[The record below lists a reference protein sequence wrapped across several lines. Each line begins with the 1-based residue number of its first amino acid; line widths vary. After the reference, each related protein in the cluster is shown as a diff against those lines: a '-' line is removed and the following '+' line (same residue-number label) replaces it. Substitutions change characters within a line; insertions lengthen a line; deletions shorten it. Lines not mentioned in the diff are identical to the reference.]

1 MVDLKQ
7 TLSRFLSIPGVWQ
20 AILVGR
26 DGLMIEGLTRDG
38 KDDMEAVGAI
48 MTTGLS
54 TAEALGLEISRGSVI
69 GVLMEYENGLAF
81 ISTALNKLMN
91 DTNATSVML
100 IDKSGQVIA
109 TQGTGVRR
117 NATSLGALLAGAFS
131 SSRHIAE
138 LLGEKDFRTIFQQG
152 VKENIFTT
160 MVEEQW
166 LLVIVF
172 DKLTHIGLVKVLSKK
187 ASDEMGRI
195 LERVR
200 ADTSRTKSSV
210 INVQF
215 RSSVEDTIDLLFRD

>member
-1 MVDLKQ
+1 MEQL
-7 TLSRFLSIPGVWQ
+7 TN
-20 AILVGR
+20 LVISDR
-26 DGLMIEGLTRDG
+26 ELTT
-38 KDDMEAVGAI
+38 I
-48 MTTGLS
+48 TTS
-54 TAEALGLEISRGSVI
+54 
-69 GVLMEYENGLAF
+69 
-81 ISTALNKLMN
+81 LNKLMS

-109 TQGTGVRR
+109 TQGNGTRR
-117 NATSLGALLAGAFS
+117 NATTLGALLAGAFS
-131 SSRHIAE
+131 SSRHVAE

-152 VKENIFTT
+152 VHENIYTT

-187 ASDEMGRI
+187 ASDELGRI

-200 ADTSRTKSSV
+200 ADTTRTKSSV

>member
-1 MVDLKQ
+1 MEQLTNLIISDREL
-7 TLSRFLSIPGVWQ
+7 
-20 AILVGR
+20 AI
-26 DGLMIEGLTRDG
+26 
-38 KDDMEAVGAI
+38 
-48 MTTGLS
+48 
-54 TAEALGLEISRGSVI
+54 
-69 GVLMEYENGLAF
+69 

-152 VKENIFTT
+152 VRENIFTT
-160 MVEEQW
+160 MIEEQW

-187 ASDEMGRI
+187 VSDEMERI
-195 LERVR
+195 LVRVR
-200 ADTSRTKSSV
+200 ADTSQKKSSV

>member
-1 MVDLKQ
+1 MEQL
-7 TLSRFLSIPGVWQ
+7 TN
-20 AILVGR
+20 LV
-26 DGLMIEGLTRDG
+26 
-38 KDDMEAVGAI
+38 
-48 MTTGLS
+48 
-54 TAEALGLEISRGSVI
+54 ISDR
-69 GVLMEYENGLAF
+69 ELAF
-81 ISTALNKLMN
+81 ISAALNKLMN

-187 ASDEMGRI
+187 AADEMGRI

>member
-1 MVDLKQ
+1 MRTESDAYMEQ
-7 TLSRFLSIPGVWQ
+7 
-20 AILVGR
+20 
-26 DGLMIEGLTRDG
+26 LTNL
-38 KDDMEAVGAI
+38 I
-48 MTTGLS
+48 
-54 TAEALGLEISRGSVI
+54 ISDHELDTITNV
-69 GVLMEYENGLAF
+69 
-81 ISTALNKLMN
+81 LNKLMS
-91 DTNATSVML
+91 DTSATSVML
-100 IDKSGQVIA
+100 LDKSGQVVSS
-109 TQGTGVRR
+109 QGTSTKR
-117 NATSLGALLAGAFS
+117 NVTSLGALLAGAFS
-131 SSRHIAE
+131 SSRHVAV
-138 LLGEKDFRTIFQQG
+138 LLCEKDFRTIFQQG
-152 VKENIFTT
+152 VHENIYTT